1 MLWNYRAVVQSDR
14 LLATLLLLQ
23 SRGPMPAP
31 ELARRLEVS
40 VRTVYRDVT
49 ALSAAGVPVW
59 AERGRAGGIRLLDGW
74 HTDVT
79 GFTAAEAEALFA
91 FSARPGALPG
101 GDGALGSAF
110 RKLLA
115 ALPDE
120 QRRAAAV
127 VEERILVEPQGWR
140 RAPDAAPALPVLH
153 RAALDGQRLALTYRA
168 VGRQRARTRA
178 VDPVGLVVKAGVWY
192 LVADQDGEA
201 RLFRAS
207 RVLRAVA
214 TGASVPSP
222 RPALA
227 ETWQRVR
234 DRVDQPVSVV
244 VARVRVPHALLGR
257 VLGVCGPQL
266 AGDAERRHG
275 SIWSTDSGPSEGG
288 DGPTGA
294 GDEPADEELRLPFRS
309 LAQAAGVLLGLAA
322 DIDVLSPPELRLAIA
337 ERAAATATRYGV

>member
-1 MLWNYRAVVQSDR
+1 
-14 LLATLLLLQ
+14 
-23 SRGPMPAP
+23 MPAP

-40 VRTVYRDVT
+40 VRTVYRDVS
-49 ALSAAGVPVW
+49 ALSSAGVPVW
-59 AERGRAGGIRLLDGW
+59 AERGRSGGIRLLDGW
-74 HTDVT
+74 RTDVT

-91 FSARPGALPG
+91 FSARSGAAG
-101 GDGALGSAF
+101 SGDGAGALGSAF

-120 QRRAAAV
+120 QRRAAVV
-127 VEERILVEPQGWR
+127 VEERILVEPQGWGR
-140 RAPDAAPALPVLH
+140 PPDATPSLPVLH
-153 RAALDGQRLALTYRA
+153 RAALDGERLALTYRA
-168 VGRQRARTRA
+168 AGRQRARTRT
-178 VDPVGLVVKAGVWY
+178 VDPVGLVAKAGVWY
-192 LVADQDGEA
+192 LVAHQNGEA

-207 RVLRAVA
+207 RVVRAEP

-222 RPALA
+222 RPALG
-227 ETWQRVR
+227 ETWARVR
-234 DRVDQPVSVV
+234 DRVDRPVPDV
-244 VARVRVPHALLGR
+244 VATVRVPRPLLGR

-275 SIWSTDSGPSEGG
+275 GIWSTDSGPSEGG

-337 ERAAATATRYGV
+337 ERATATAARYGV